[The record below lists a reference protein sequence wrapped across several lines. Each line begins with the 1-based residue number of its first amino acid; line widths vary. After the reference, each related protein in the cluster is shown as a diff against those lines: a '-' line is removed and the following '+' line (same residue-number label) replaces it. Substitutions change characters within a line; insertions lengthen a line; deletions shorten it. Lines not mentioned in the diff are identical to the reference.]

1 MGATAAT
8 LVQSRTRKGHT
19 WDTAGT
25 QPCVRNF
32 RGPFSTTQRHLTRPY
47 SSILPPK
54 VVFVDQDAAP
64 RPSPTNLPEVVFKDA
79 DAPPRH
85 AHTNK
90 HVSVDPEG
98 NEVFGLEFE
107 EEPLGVTAE
116 QGHGYIRVEF
126 VDAIG
131 PDEEPERY
139 KVVRKLGWGMN
150 SSVWLAFDV
159 KEEKYV
165 AIKALK

>member
-1 MGATAAT
+1 M
-8 LVQSRTRKGHT
+8 
-19 WDTAGT
+19 
-25 QPCVRNF
+25 
-32 RGPFSTTQRHLTRPY
+32 
-47 SSILPPK
+47 
-54 VVFVDQDAAP
+54 DQDAAP